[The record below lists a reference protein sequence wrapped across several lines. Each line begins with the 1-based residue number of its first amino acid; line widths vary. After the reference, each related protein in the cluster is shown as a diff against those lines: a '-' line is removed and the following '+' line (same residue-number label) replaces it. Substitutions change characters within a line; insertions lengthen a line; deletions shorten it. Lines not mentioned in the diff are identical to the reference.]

1 MAKTRKAATT
11 ARKTRK
17 GKLSPALAAW
27 NKKVMTLYKTMKA
40 KNPKTRL
47 GDAMKAAKRAK

>member
-1 MAKTRKAATT
+1 MGKAAKTRKTT
-11 ARKTRK
+11 K
-17 GKLSPALAAW
+17 GKRKLSPALAAW
-27 NKKVMTLYKTMKA
+27 NKKVMALYKTMKA